1 MSDILKNEALIA
13 IQGAMMQRPINTK
26 NISKGNALKGLR
38 SRAPKQNTYE
48 DMYQNK
54 QKPTLEPDPPKNTKK
69 SKTHT
74 AQPRRAN

>member
-13 IQGAMMQRPINTK
+13 IQGAMMQRPIGTK
-26 NISKGNALKGLR
+26 NISKGDALRELR

-54 QKPTLEPDPPKNTKK
+54 QKPTLEPDPPKDTEKN
-69 SKTHT
+69 KTYT

>member
-13 IQGAMMQRPINTK
+13 IQGAMMQRPISTK
-26 NISKGNALKGLR
+26 NISKGDALRELR

-54 QKPTLEPDPPKNTKK
+54 QKPTLEPDPPKDTEKN
-69 SKTHT
+69 KTYT